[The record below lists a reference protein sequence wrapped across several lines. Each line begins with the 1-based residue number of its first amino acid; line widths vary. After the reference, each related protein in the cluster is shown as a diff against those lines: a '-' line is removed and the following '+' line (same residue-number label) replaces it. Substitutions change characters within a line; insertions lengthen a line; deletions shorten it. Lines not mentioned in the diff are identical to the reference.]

1 MCQIYLNPQ
10 DFLIFGN
17 EHATHSFRSVDLFTY
32 LLICVF
38 FVIFFWLFVMQLV
51 NQWSMDRLRDQLT
64 QHQNR
69 LTTTVIQSGYNR
81 NQHHHIGINCQ

>member
-1 MCQIYLNPQ
+1 
-10 DFLIFGN
+10 
-17 EHATHSFRSVDLFTY
+17 
-32 LLICVF
+32 
-38 FVIFFWLFVMQLV
+38 MQLV

-81 NQHHHIGINCQ
+81 NQHHPLESIANNFIINIFLTNFNKYVTGILMLIMSDSFNRHG